1 MWIFYGNRKSLIA
14 IMICAVLL
22 SGSHVAHATNEP
34 EPTYSSQQTGKIKG
48 TVTDTNGETVIGA
61 SIVLKGTTNGTITD
75 MDGNFTLSDVPANGT
90 IQVSFI
96 GYKTLEVQVKGQTS
110 FNLTLSEDAE
120 TLDEVVVVGYGTMKV
135 PPAWKMHC
143 REQFRESTL
152 PSPTAVPAVDLIYRY
167 VVKLPSTNR
176 LPLFMSLMVL
186 YAHLWIS

>member
-1 MWIFYGNRKSLIA
+1 MKLIFYGNRKSLIA

-120 TLDEVVVVGYGTMKV
+120 TLDEVVVVGYGTMKKSDLTGAV
-135 PPAWKMHC
+135 GSISSEKLAA
-143 REQFRESTL
+143 RGSTRL
-152 PSPTAVPAVDLIYRY
+152 EDALQGAVPGVNITQSNSREIG
-167 VVKLPSTNR
+167 R
-176 LPLFMSLMVL
+176 
-186 YAHLWIS
+186 AHV